1 MKIMNYLYKLSVN
14 FEKFLCTITITT
26 YILLILYLYLNSSK
40 LLIPIIIGFT
50 FILKN
55 TINVFNKNKK
65 EKK

>member
-1 MKIMNYLYKLSVN
+1 MNYLYKLSVN

>member
-40 LLIPIIIGFT
+40 LLIPIIIGFL